1 MGVVSGSGPPLLRL
15 SGALLLPSAPAPA
28 RHPLLWP
35 LMATLLVVGWSSG
48 FVGIRYASEETSVLL
63 VLFWRTL
70 LSGLILLPFALGI
83 FLPAFPHIQS
93 WVEWTPQLRKCFELA
108 IESDGIPVDIDG
120 SMLGHIRVRLER

>member
-1 MGVVSGSGPPLLRL
+1 MPRVELSCTSQGTASALALATGQACTADGDRWRVQLVIPDRGGIDAEIPAIGSVGLYDRGNGHVDLKV
-15 SGALLLPSAPAPA
+15 PA
-28 RHPLLWP
+28 
-35 LMATLLVVGWSSG
+35 
-48 FVGIRYASEETSVLL
+48 
-63 VLFWRTL
+63 
-70 LSGLILLPFALGI
+70 ALGI